1 MTDTQ
6 PDITKG
12 KAKGL
17 AILTLVLMVAA
28 WVIIAACAI
37 DTVTSSDESD
47 SKITQVKVVI
57 DYNGSWIASLGGA
70 DSAIYEGTG
79 PTSYIIPRDSDG
91 MHAGAAVQKV
101 DEGFGILTM
110 SIKTLD
116 GHVLTGDSTRA
127 PYGEVLVAWIDL

>member
-17 AILTLVLMVAA
+17 AILTLVLMVVA

-37 DTVTSSDESD
+37 DTVTLSDGGD
-47 SKITQVKVVI
+47 SKIMQVKVVI
-57 DYNGSWIASLGGA
+57 NYDGSWIASLGGA
-70 DSAIYEGTG
+70 DSAIYKGTG
-79 PTSYIIPRDSDG
+79 LASYNIQRDSDS

-101 DEGFGILTM
+101 DEGFGILTV
-110 SIKTLD
+110 SIETLD

-127 PYGEVLVAWIDL
+127 PYGEVLVAWIDP